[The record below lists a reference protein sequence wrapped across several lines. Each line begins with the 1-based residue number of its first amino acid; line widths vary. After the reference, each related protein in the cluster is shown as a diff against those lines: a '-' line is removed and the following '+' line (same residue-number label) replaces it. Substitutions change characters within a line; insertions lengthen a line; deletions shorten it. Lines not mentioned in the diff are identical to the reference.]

1 MITIYFHGA
10 LADLQPTPLQ
20 VVANTVKE
28 ALEFI
33 KQLPAFSPENNHKRY
48 VSRAR
53 GIDSLAQVY
62 SPVPDGELH
71 LECEAVVD
79 AQDLMGAN
87 NGFVKILAGVV
98 MIVVGVIIGIGSAGY
113 AGFAAKLLI
122 GFGLSLI
129 FGGLMQLL
137 NPPPKPEEPEEGGK
151 SLKNYQNTVKSGT
164 TIPLILGKHRHGGHI
179 LSFNV
184 ETLDGKNLNLPTF
197 IQAIPPAED
206 SWTTLYDARK
216 LPESQRPGEG
226 FQAR

>member
-62 SPVPDGELH
+62 APVPDGELH
-71 LECEAVVD
+71 LDCDAVVD
-79 AQDLMGAN
+79 AHDIMGAN
-87 NGFVKILAGVV
+87 NGWVKIIAG
-98 MIVVGVIIGIGSAGY
+98 IVLIIVGYLVTGLTYGWAAPVGAG
-113 AGFAAKLLI
+113 LI
-122 GFGLSLI
+122 GLGMSLI
-129 FGGLMQLL
+129 FGGIVQLL
-137 NPPPKPEEPEEGGK
+137 NPPPKPEEPEESGK
-151 SLKNYQNTVKSGT
+151 SLKTYQNTVKSGT

-197 IQAIPPAED
+197 IEAIPPGDD

-216 LPESQRPGEG
+216 LPESQHPGDG